1 MKSCLTFFSERK
13 KKQSAKSQQRS
24 IGLKEKGL
32 PQFQR
37 KTNFDKNQCR

>member
-13 KKQSAKSQQRS
+13 KNSAKSQQRS
-24 IGLKEKGL
+24 IGLKEKAL